1 MRLCQGGRQ
10 RGFLKLTRVAGFG
23 LKEEDRTAMTEQVP
37 GALNLLILWG
47 PPVLALLLMSAVAAL
62 VLVIVELKRLRA
74 SVFTFDNSVH
84 LRLRD
89 LQNQVQAASPARYAL
104 ASFIAAQKDS
114 GRATRDLRVE
124 FEAML
129 GDFERLED
137 AVDEVLRA
145 LEQADRAPVNG
156 ARRPHA

>member
-1 MRLCQGGRQ
+1 
-10 RGFLKLTRVAGFG
+10 
-23 LKEEDRTAMTEQVP
+23 MTEQVP

-47 PPVLALLLMSAVAAL
+47 PAVLALLLASMVAAL

-104 ASFIAAQKDS
+104 ASFIAAQKDIAS
-114 GRATRDLRVE
+114 NSTRDLRVE

-137 AVDEVLRA
+137 AVDDVLRA

>member
-1 MRLCQGGRQ
+1 MRLCQRGGQ
-10 RGFLKLTRVAGFG
+10 RGFLNVTRVVAFG
-23 LKEEDRTAMTEQVP
+23 PQEKDRIVMTEQLP

-47 PPVLALLLMSAVAAL
+47 PPVLALLLASMVAAL

-74 SVFTFDNSVH
+74 SVFTFDNSIH

-137 AVDEVLRA
+137 AVDDVLRA
-145 LEQADRAPVNG
+145 LEQADHAPVNG

>member
-1 MRLCQGGRQ
+1 
-10 RGFLKLTRVAGFG
+10 
-23 LKEEDRTAMTEQVP
+23 MTEQVP

-47 PPVLALLLMSAVAAL
+47 PPILALLLLAVVAAL
-62 VLVIVELKRLRA
+62 VLAVVELKRLRA
-74 SVFTFDNSVH
+74 AVFTFDNSVH

-89 LQNQVQAASPARYAL
+89 VQNQLHTASPARYAL

-129 GDFERLED
+129 GDFQRLED
-137 AVDEVLRA
+137 AVDDVLRA
-145 LEQADRAPVNG
+145 LEQADRLPVNG
-156 ARRPHA
+156 ARHPHA